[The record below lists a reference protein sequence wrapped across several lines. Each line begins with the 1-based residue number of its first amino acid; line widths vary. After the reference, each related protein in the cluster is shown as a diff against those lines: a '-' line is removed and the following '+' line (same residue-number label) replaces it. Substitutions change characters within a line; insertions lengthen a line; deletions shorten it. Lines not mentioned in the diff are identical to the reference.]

1 MWHHYGIWIFISF
14 RIYQACTYIDH
25 GSYRKGSSSNLLYS
39 TSGTLEFCK
48 MECSSNPSCK
58 GFGRMSGNC
67 YFSSS
72 SVPMSTTCSGCS
84 FYTKDNCDTTT
95 ETAMSSTV
103 PVFQYTT
110 LQPAA
115 TTNSIQNGTGQ
126 ALCVCSCSQNG
137 TIPTATL
144 APHESLVIDKKGL
157 SSYRNSR
164 ICIADNRPSAVA
176 LGSLGVGIIVLF
188 ALLIVLPDAVR
199 LLRFIVNKC

>member
-1 MWHHYGIWIFISF
+1 MHCTKIILLDISL
-14 RIYQACTYIDH
+14 T
-25 GSYRKGSSSNLLYS
+25 KN
-39 TSGTLEFCK
+39 
-48 MECSSNPSCK
+48 
-58 GFGRMSGNC
+58 
-67 YFSSS
+67 YFKLFF
-72 SVPMSTTCSGCS
+72 TT
-84 FYTKDNCDTTT
+84 DTTT
-95 ETAMSSTV
+95 EATMSSTV
-103 PVFQYTT
+103 SVFQYTT
-110 LQPAA
+110 LQTAA
-115 TTNSIQNGTGQ
+115 TTTSIQNGTGQ

-199 LLRFIVNKC
+199 LLRFIVNKCWLFRIKWYTYPMENIYYI